1 MVRINKASSKPY
13 YEQLVLSIK
22 EDILNGVLTAGDQVP
37 SVREMAKHLLMN
49 PNTVSKA
56 YKVLENEQVLV
67 TIKGKGTFVKVTEDL
82 PRDEIRIL
90 QVKEDRT
97 CDQENGANNYH
108 RKRELLLGKRRNRRI
123 DRPQWFWENHVVS
136 NDRWTLFIR

>member
-1 MVRINKASSKPY
+1 MKGADFVVRINKASSKPY

-67 TIKGKGTFVKVTEDL
+67 TIKGKGTFVKVTENL

-90 QVKEDRT
+90 QVKERLKELMIEARHL
-97 CDQENGANNYH
+97 QISI
-108 RKRELLLGKRRNRRI
+108 RELTDWMNGFEQELGG
-123 DRPQWFWENHVVS
+123 DPQ
-136 NDRWTLFIR
+136 

>member
-1 MVRINKASSKPY
+1 VVRINKASSKPY

-37 SVREMAKHLLMN
+37 SVREMAKRLLMN

-90 QVKEDRT
+90 QVKERLKELVIEARHL
-97 CDQENGANNYH
+97 QISM
-108 RKRELLLGKRRNRRI
+108 RELSDWMNGFEQELGG
-123 DRPQWFWENHVVS
+123 DPQ
-136 NDRWTLFIR
+136 

>member
-90 QVKEDRT
+90 QVKERLKELMIEARHLQISICELTDWMNGFE
-97 CDQENGANNYH
+97 QE
-108 RKRELLLGKRRNRRI
+108 LGG
-123 DRPQWFWENHVVS
+123 DPQ
-136 NDRWTLFIR
+136 